1 MDIEEQTIIVKPRKI
16 VSNKEVLEEIKK
28 LFQEELNTNPE
39 CISLYDLSQLIKK
52 SCEQRCC
59 MNERYENKLN
69 NILYLNDAENIHGDI
84 YFIDFN
90 YLKKQLKIEYYVSGN
105 FEKVIYSKK
114 DNDLYIT
121 STTDEYYAQKTLVV
135 LGNQISKLYDEY
147 LEHKEY
153 YAKIENYSYP
163 KSVNSNFH
171 ICIGIVGINISS
183 NIEPNTRE
191 NIFSLST
198 RHQDDDGVY
207 QYKCNSNNIINEIK
221 GHESELFKRIFIK
234 IEDCP
239 EWTRAILTEQR
250 KKQLDKQQ
258 QNKKEL
264 QIKEEKKQKRLELLR
279 KIFPF
284 LDPNRMTMDEKQI
297 EIANRHI
304 YLEDKLSK
312 LSIMQSDNKL
322 TERTLNI
329 LFTKLRYEDDDNL
342 SLKDL
347 EYLVD
352 AYLMPFDEIN
362 KHIDRYDSSL
372 PKLDA
377 IKFVNELAS
386 TYNVDKDKIIR
397 RIQEVRNINKVIK
410 LEQNNKTKRL
420 MIGD

>member
-16 VSNKEVLEEIKK
+16 VLNKEVLEEIKR
-28 LFQEELNTNPE
+28 LFQEELNTNPD

-52 SCEQRCC
+52 SHEQEVN
-59 MNERYENKLN
+59 MNVRYKNKLD
-69 NILYLNDAENIHGDI
+69 NILYLNNSENIYGDI
-84 YFIDFN
+84 YFIGFN
-90 YLKKQLKIEYYVSGN
+90 YFKKQLKIKYYVSRN
-105 FEKVIYSKK
+105 LEKVIYCKK
-114 DNDLYIT
+114 DNDLYIA
-121 STTDEYYAQKTLVV
+121 STTDEYFAQKTLVV

-183 NIEPNTRE
+183 NIEPKAKE

-198 RHQDDDGVY
+198 EYSKSDYR
-207 QYKCNSNNIINEIK
+207 YKCNSNNIINEIK

-239 EWTRAILTEQR
+239 EWTRPILSEQR

-284 LDPNRMTMDEKQI
+284 LDLNRMTMDEKQI

-362 KHIDRYDSSL
+362 KHIDRYDSSH

-377 IKFVNELAS
+377 MKFVNELAS

-420 MIGD
+420 NKGD

>member
-1 MDIEEQTIIVKPRKI
+1 MDIEEQTIIVKTRKI

-28 LFQEELNTNPE
+28 LFQEELNINPE

-52 SCEQRCC
+52 SWAQERN
-59 MNERYENKLN
+59 MSERYKTKLN
-69 NILYLNDAENIHGDI
+69 NILYLNNSENISGDI
-84 YFIDFN
+84 YFIDFD
-90 YLKKQLKIEYYVSGN
+90 YLKKQLQIKYYVSGISSQ
-105 FEKVIYSKK
+105 VIYCKK

-147 LEHKEY
+147 LGHKEF
-153 YAKIENYSYP
+153 ENIDWYTP
-163 KSVNSNFH
+163 ESVNSNFL
-171 ICIGIVGINISS
+171 ISINSIDINISS
-183 NIEPNTRE
+183 VIEGNNSKQKSNFT
-191 NIFSLST
+191 LST
-198 RHQDDDGVY
+198 WHQDDEGVY
-207 QYKCNSNNIINEIK
+207 QYECNSNNIISELK
-221 GHESELFKRIFIK
+221 GHEDELFKRIFIK

-239 EWTRAILTEQR
+239 EWTRPILSEQR

-284 LDPNRMTMDEKQI
+284 LDPNRMTMDKQQI

-312 LSIMQSDNKL
+312 LSITQSDNKL

-352 AYLMPFDEIN
+352 AYLMPYDEIN
-362 KHIDRYDSSL
+362 KHIDRYDSSH

-377 IKFVNELAS
+377 MKFIDELVS

>member
-1 MDIEEQTIIVKPRKI
+1 M
-16 VSNKEVLEEIKK
+16 
-28 LFQEELNTNPE
+28 
-39 CISLYDLSQLIKK
+39 
-52 SCEQRCC
+52 
-59 MNERYENKLN
+59 
-69 NILYLNDAENIHGDI
+69 
-84 YFIDFN
+84 
-90 YLKKQLKIEYYVSGN
+90 
-105 FEKVIYSKK
+105 
-114 DNDLYIT
+114 
-121 STTDEYYAQKTLVV
+121 VV

-147 LEHKEY
+147 LGHKEF
-153 YAKIENYSYP
+153 ENIGWYTP
-163 KSVNSNFH
+163 ESVNSNFL
-171 ICIGIVGINISS
+171 ISINSIGINISS
-183 NIEPNTRE
+183 NIELNTRE

-258 QNKKEL
+258 QDKKEL

-362 KHIDRYDSSL
+362 KHIERYDSSH

-377 IKFVNELAS
+377 IKFIDELVS